1 MFRFVVFGLVIFS
14 SLTHSSGVNSSSST
28 PDMFQAIASQIKR
41 NPTLG
46 HCLVGFTLF
55 GGSDIL
61 AQEIELSKKRNSKLL
76 KQFALVEIDLQRC
89 LASSVIGVGVAGCVY
104 PFAYTQID
112 RIWAGKDLASVV
124 KKSIVEICTVGVFVN
139 SLSIAA
145 RGILAGHTMIQ
156 VKSHVVDE
164 MPIIFLNDV
173 RVWFPYNLVA
183 FSLIPAHI
191 RPSTTALMEALW
203 QTYISV
209 RSNAYQNAS
218 PPSND
223 SCSGKKTKD
232 SFKSGD
238 WNNDVRVPVIG

>member
-41 NPTLG
+41 NPTLR

-61 AQEIELSKKRNSKLL
+61 AQEIELSKKRNSKIL

-104 PFAYTQID
+104 PFAYKQLD